1 MSDLTDEEIIA
12 TRKLHGLNDDLFKK
26 EKKIN
31 KQEKEL
37 NDLDEFA
44 DLLRPEQRYYTNII
58 KKGKNI
64 KNKYLKWILIIVLL
78 LLPLLI
84 GISRIYLG
92 VHYFSDVVGGM
103 LLAIPCVLMLIN
115 LVEKNF
121 KEKLV

>member
-12 TRKLHGLNDDLFKK
+12 TRRLHGLNDDLFKI

-58 KKGKNI
+58 KK
-64 KNKYLKWILIIVLL
+64 
-78 LLPLLI
+78 
-84 GISRIYLG
+84 
-92 VHYFSDVVGGM
+92 
-103 LLAIPCVLMLIN
+103 
-115 LVEKNF
+115 LVENARS
-121 KEKLV
+121 VGANGR

>member
-12 TRKLHGLNDDLFKK
+12 TRKLHGLNDDLFKI

-58 KKGKNI
+58 KK
-64 KNKYLKWILIIVLL
+64 
-78 LLPLLI
+78 
-84 GISRIYLG
+84 
-92 VHYFSDVVGGM
+92 
-103 LLAIPCVLMLIN
+103 
-115 LVEKNF
+115 LVENARKAGEEDETN
-121 KEKLV
+121 

>member
-12 TRKLHGLNDDLFKK
+12 TRKLHGLNDDLFKI

-58 KKGKNI
+58 KK
-64 KNKYLKWILIIVLL
+64 
-78 LLPLLI
+78 
-84 GISRIYLG
+84 
-92 VHYFSDVVGGM
+92 
-103 LLAIPCVLMLIN
+103 
-115 LVEKNF
+115 LVENARKGGANGR
-121 KEKLV
+121 

>member
-12 TRKLHGLNDDLFKK
+12 TRKLHGLNDDLFKI

-58 KKGKNI
+58 KK
-64 KNKYLKWILIIVLL
+64 
-78 LLPLLI
+78 
-84 GISRIYLG
+84 
-92 VHYFSDVVGGM
+92 
-103 LLAIPCVLMLIN
+103 
-115 LVEKNF
+115 LVENARNGGTNGR
-121 KEKLV
+121 

>member
-12 TRKLHGLNDDLFKK
+12 TRKLHGLNDDLFKI

-58 KKGKNI
+58 KK
-64 KNKYLKWILIIVLL
+64 
-78 LLPLLI
+78 
-84 GISRIYLG
+84 
-92 VHYFSDVVGGM
+92 
-103 LLAIPCVLMLIN
+103 
-115 LVEKNF
+115 LVENARSGGV
-121 KEKLV
+121 KEDE

>member
-12 TRKLHGLNDDLFKK
+12 TRKLHGLNDDLFKI

-58 KKGKNI
+58 KK
-64 KNKYLKWILIIVLL
+64 
-78 LLPLLI
+78 
-84 GISRIYLG
+84 
-92 VHYFSDVVGGM
+92 
-103 LLAIPCVLMLIN
+103 
-115 LVEKNF
+115 LVENARSGG
-121 KEKLV
+121 EDDE